1 MKQTFALK
9 KYQIVCFFFGKIKN
23 YRKIQAVNM
32 PSLLN
37 AAACGLY
44 LTNLLT

>member
-9 KYQIVCFFFGKIKN
+9 KYQIVFFFGKIKN